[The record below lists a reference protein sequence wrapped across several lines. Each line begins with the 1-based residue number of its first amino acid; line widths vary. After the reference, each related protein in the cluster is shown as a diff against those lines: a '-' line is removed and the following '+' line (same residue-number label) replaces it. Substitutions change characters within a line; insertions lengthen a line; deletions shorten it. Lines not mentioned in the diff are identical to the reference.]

1 MPKTTIDI
9 DSQKAT
15 KARRL
20 LGTQTL
26 RETVDRALDVVIQ
39 DDARRRSIDRLERM
53 DGLDLHRER
62 VMREAWR

>member
-9 DSQKAT
+9 DPKKAT
-15 KARRL
+15 KVKRL

-26 RETVDRALDVVIQ
+26 RETVDRALDAVIQ
-39 DDARRRSIDRLERM
+39 SDARRRSIERLERM
-53 DGLDLHRER
+53 DGLDLDKER